1 MSQSDVGI
9 VFHDDRLAVVVNGVH
24 EGYVD
29 VFRGKYCREGN
40 RLIDGVLFVDIVFN
54 ALVRA
59 ERGVF
64 FAVQKPA
71 DKRIAV
77 FRVCGERRFLVV
89 RPRVVAA
96 RNFLHHG
103 VVVCVHD
110 EFVSDGVEF
119 CDKIDIFCKVERMD
133 AVAVFVND
141 FDFVARFIGIIPP
154 CERCKRF
161 FNRATAVGCFADFVV
176 YELFNR
182 FCGRAEVYA
191 ADKEF
196 GFVGFCEFCAFC
208 LIRF

>member
-1 MSQSDVGI
+1 MSNFDFRIKFYAERPAVI
-9 VFHDDRLAVVVNGVH
+9 VNVAH

-96 RNFLHHG
+96 RNFLHH
-103 VVVCVHD
+103 
-110 EFVSDGVEF
+110 
-119 CDKIDIFCKVERMD
+119 
-133 AVAVFVND
+133 
-141 FDFVARFIGIIPP
+141 
-154 CERCKRF
+154 
-161 FNRATAVGCFADFVV
+161 
-176 YELFNR
+176 
-182 FCGRAEVYA
+182 
-191 ADKEF
+191 
-196 GFVGFCEFCAFC
+196 
-208 LIRF
+208 